1 MFVSKHFGQIVRTKR
16 ENKRM
21 TLQALAEECDMSI
34 KGIEH
39 IELGDSDPKLTNV
52 LKIAKILEIDLGEL
66 NHCAVSKNQSKSN
79 NNT

>member
-1 MFVSKHFGQIVRTKR
+1 MFVSEHFGQIVRTKR

-21 TLQALAEECDMSI
+21 TLQALAEACDMSI

-66 NHCAVSKNQSKSN
+66 NHCAVSKQSKSN

>member
-1 MFVSKHFGQIVRTKR
+1 
-16 ENKRM
+16 
-21 TLQALAEECDMSI
+21 MSI